1 MLNNTTIKSRLN
13 LLLVVVMTIALIV
26 AAFAFKGLASLQRQ
40 TEEIAV
46 RNVNLIRA
54 VNKLMYAVADDRSSV
69 LRAAQHDPELEVAK
83 LQDHPVERHLDDI
96 AASLAKADGYLADLE
111 RDVRNEEGK
120 AALKALKDARGSYVR
135 EAIMPA
141 VQAIKRADYKELNAL
156 LGSKINPLLKDLI
169 SKGNVMA
176 EHEDLAAKKG
186 YEAAMKTAH
195 SDELILVSGVIL
207 MLVVAAVFGYS
218 IISGISRATG
228 DMRDAMSQ
236 TAADGDLL
244 RRVRVHGNDEVG
256 QAARAFNDLME
267 GFSGIIRQVSS
278 SAETVSAT
286 AGSLSATSTQIEHGS
301 EVQSEAAASTAA
313 AVEEIT
319 VSINSVAGNTED
331 VRKLS
336 ERSLQQTRLGNQNV
350 AGMVSEIGRVQE
362 AVRLIASSVAEF
374 VESTRAIAGM
384 TQQVKD
390 IADQTNLLA
399 LNAAI
404 EAARAGEQGRG
415 FAVVADEVRKLAEK
429 SAQSAGE
436 IDRVT
441 SSLNHKSTDVEEAVS
456 QGLQSLQAT
465 QEQVE
470 RVSQVLT
477 EAGALVEQSSAG
489 VSDIAS
495 SVKEQSMA
503 SNEIARNVE
512 NIAQMSEENHAAV
525 ESNAEQIARLE
536 ELAQELQNAVK
547 RFKV

>member
-1 MLNNTTIKSRLN
+1 MNIKEFCMLRNVKISIRLMILLGSLLVLTWLIGIVGLYASGSSNASLKTVYEERLLPIVELN
-13 LLLVVVMTIALIV
+13 LIMRGNLRNRVAMANGLLQPDHMHEFIGVVEGNV
-26 AAFAFKGLASLQRQ
+26 AENTKQWNAYTSNPLSGS
-40 TEEIAV
+40 
-46 RNVNLIRA
+46 
-54 VNKLMYAVADDRSSV
+54 D
-69 LRAAQHDPELEVAK
+69 
-83 LQDHPVERHLDDI
+83 
-96 AASLAKADGYLADLE
+96 KALADKFNE
-111 RDVRNEEGK
+111 ANVRFNEEGIK
-120 AALKALKDARGSYVR
+120 PAL
-135 EAIMPA
+135 
-141 VQAIKRADYKELNAL
+141 
-156 LGSKINPLLKDLI
+156 
-169 SKGNVMA
+169 
-176 EHEDLAAKKG
+176 
-186 YEAAMKTAH
+186 AAMKSGDVDALRKVQAERIKPLFLKMNDALEELIAAEEKEAKNLYDV
-195 SDELILVSGVIL
+195 SDGTFRTVRMVSIVLILVGS
-207 MLVVAAVFGYS
+207 
-218 IISGISRATG
+218 ISGILFGLSIINSVRRPVG
-228 DMRDAMSQ
+228 ELRDVMVRMS
-236 TAADGDLL
+236 ADGDLNA
-244 RRVRVHGNDEVG
+244 RVKVHGKDEIG
-256 QAARAFNDLME
+256 EMASAFNRLIE